1 MKEGL
6 NRLAWCVGLVLLQV
20 LILNHIHIAGYAT
33 PFLYIYV
40 ILKFQSDVSR
50 NGILLWGFFLGLAVD
65 MFSNTAGMNAIAT
78 VLLAFLQP
86 ILLRFFSIR
95 DNLDVFKPSARA
107 MGRWPFLRYLI
118 SGILIHHFVLVGIEY
133 FSFLSIKEMFLRVLL
148 SSLLTLICIKG
159 LEGISKQT

>member
-40 ILKFQSDVSR
+40 ILKFPSDVSR
-50 NGILLWGFFLGLAVD
+50 NALLLWGFFLGLAVD

-78 VLLAFLQP
+78 VLLAFMQP
-86 ILLRFFSIR
+86 LLLRFFTLR
-95 DNLDVFKPSARA
+95 DNLEVFKPSGQT
-107 MGRWPFLRYLI
+107 MGRGPFLRYLI
-118 SGILIHHFVLVGIEY
+118 SGIFIHHMALVGIEY
-133 FSFLSIKEMFLRVLL
+133 FSIFSVKDMLLRVVL
-148 SSLLTLICIKG
+148 SALLTLICIKG
-159 LEGISKQT
+159 LEAISK